1 MIWKTKLPHVTP
13 SDSRMSTVH
22 NSRVG
27 ATKPKNKET
36 RHEKTRH
43 ERLNKRKIKEES
55 VSILVFTRDYHR
67 RLYTTL
73 LLALR
78 SVC

>member
-13 SDSRMSTVH
+13 SESRMSTVH

-36 RHEKTRH
+36 KH

-67 RLYTTL
+67 CLYTTL

-78 SVC
+78 SMC